1 MKRYEECIQPIRTAL
16 QYSPKMAQDA
26 HFKLG
31 TVFMILKQVMSALD
45 PLREALKD
53 SPDNEKVQ
61 NLLAE
66 ALY

>member
-1 MKRYEECIQPIRTAL
+1 
-16 QYSPKMAQDA
+16 MAQDA
-26 HFKLG
+26 HFKLD

-45 PLREALKD
+45 PLREVLKA

-66 ALY
+66 ALYRAGLIHAENDKY